1 MAHGKTETVGK
12 TEAVAL
18 VTGGSGYL
26 ARWTILAL
34 LAEGYRV
41 RTTLCDPRR
50 EAELR
55 TVLARHIRADHRL
68 SVHVADIGSDA
79 GWTRACE
86 GCRFVV
92 HAAASAGME
101 RSDRVRAAGDGA
113 RRVLHAAEH
122 AGVRRV
128 VMTSPASAASPPADT
143 AGPGDERC
151 WTDLRHARVDQDTR
165 AQILAEREAW
175 AFIERTRTPMALT
188 TVLPGFVLGPLIGA
202 DYPASVDFLARLLQ
216 GRIRRVPRAGFNVVD
231 VRDLAALLV
240 RAMVHPQAA
249 GQRFL
254 GTGEFV
260 QMGDIVQLLRARFP
274 QYAAKLPA
282 RTAPDLEIRVRAL
295 FDADLRSLVPELGKR
310 RHYTAGKAA
319 QVLGWRSRN
328 ARESIIDGARSLI
341 LSGCADPEGAAAH
354 APARM
359 PAR

>member
-1 MAHGKTETVGK
+1 MAHGKTETI
-12 TEAVAL
+12 AL

-26 ARWTILAL
+26 ARWTIAAL

-41 RTTLCDPRR
+41 RTTLGDPRR

-55 TVLARHIRADHRL
+55 TVIARHIRADHRL
-68 SVHVADIGSDA
+68 TVHVADIGDDA
-79 GWTRACE
+79 GWARACE

-92 HAAASAGME
+92 HTVASAADTE
-101 RSDRVRAAGDGA
+101 RKRGDRVRAAVAAA

-128 VMTSPASAASPPADT
+128 VMTCSALAALPPADA

-151 WTDLRHARVDQDTR
+151 WTDLGHARVDPDTR

-175 AFIERTRTPMALT
+175 AFIERTHTPMALT

-202 DYPASVDFLARLLQ
+202 DYPASVGLLAQLLQ
-216 GRIRRVPRAGFNVVD
+216 GRIRCVPRAGFNVVD

-240 RAMVHPQAA
+240 QAMVRPQAA

-254 GTGEFV
+254 GTGDFL
-260 QMGDIVQLLRARFP
+260 QIGDVVQLLRARFP
-274 QYAAKLPA
+274 QYAARLPA
-282 RTAPDLEIRVRAL
+282 RAASDLEIRVRAL
-295 FDADLRSLVPELGKR
+295 FDADLRPLVPKPGKR

-328 ARESIIDGARSLI
+328 ARASIIDGARSLI

-354 APARM
+354 APARR